1 MKHTFK
7 VKGVDI
13 GSLNKNQ
20 RSAIRRHS
28 AHHTKKHIQEMVSS
42 MNRGSSFNQSHIQAM
57 RKVGK

>member
-42 MNRGSSFNQSHIQAM
+42 MNSGSSFNQ
-57 RKVGK
+57 